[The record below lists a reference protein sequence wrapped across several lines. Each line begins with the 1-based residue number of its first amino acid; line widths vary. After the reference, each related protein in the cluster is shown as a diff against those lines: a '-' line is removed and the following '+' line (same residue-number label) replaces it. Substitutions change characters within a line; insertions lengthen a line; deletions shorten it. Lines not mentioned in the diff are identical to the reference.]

1 METSTLSIYKE
12 LEKFGVKFVD
22 YAYLTVLTGV
32 TNPNTLYKIVKRLI
46 DKNILKTLID
56 GKYQVVNSVPT
67 NFEIANYIY
76 NPSYISLE
84 SALSYY
90 GILSQFVY
98 TITSITTKKSNIY
111 EISEKEYKYSQVKSE
126 FFTGYKMVD
135 GFLIATPE
143 KALFDSIYFS
153 LKGLVKI
160 DFKDLDLSTIDI
172 KNLEL
177 MILKTT
183 DESMINKFR
192 RITNDW

>member
-67 NFEIANYIY
+67 DFEIANYIY

-111 EISEKEYKYSQVKSE
+111 EISEKALYRHLPWAEGKVVINDDGTLVKPEATKSE
-126 FFTGYKMVD
+126 G
-135 GFLIATPE
+135 E
-143 KALFDSIYFS
+143 
-153 LKGLVKI
+153 
-160 DFKDLDLSTIDI
+160 
-172 KNLEL
+172 E
-177 MILKTT
+177 
-183 DESMINKFR
+183 
-192 RITNDW
+192 